1 MRCFFSWQSSCG
13 PLHIRCLHSE
23 RISTYTFNWL
33 IKPSWSE
40 QSWYSDTDLAIEAPS
55 PLSVPRVRRKALEM
69 QNVPKHICSHSTD
82 SLLRGNQKKPRPVC
96 PQFDNNKEA
105 NDPATKGNTNV
116 YMLDANKAIIK
127 LRTSIWALLSNGTL
141 LFTRNFRE
149 GWTSIR
155 LISIMELILPS
166 ASEVSR
172 RLSFLD
178 NTLGVDG
185 YLGRTLPFWRGS
197 EGVWMMHLGWRS
209 QHLCGG
215 NSVRALCQYT

>member
-13 PLHIRCLHSE
+13 PLHILCLHSE
-23 RISTYTFNWL
+23 RISTCTFNWL

-40 QSWYSDTDLAIEAPS
+40 LSWYSDTDLAIEAPS
-55 PLSVPRVRRKALEM
+55 PLSVPRGKPWKCRM
-69 QNVPKHICSHSTD
+69 CQNTFAPTQLTAYWEETKRNQDLCVP
-82 SLLRGNQKKPRPVC
+82 SLII
-96 PQFDNNKEA
+96 
-105 NDPATKGNTNV
+105 TKGPMARLQRAV
-116 YMLDANKAIIK
+116 QMSLLDANRVMIK
-127 LRTSIWALLSNGTL
+127 LRTSIWALLSHGTL
-141 LFTRNFRE
+141 LFTRYFRE
-149 GWTSIR
+149 GWTSIH

-185 YLGRTLPFWRGS
+185 YLGRPLPFWRVS
-197 EGVWMMHLGWRS
+197 EGARMMCLGWRS

-215 NSVRALCQYT
+215 NSVRALCQHT